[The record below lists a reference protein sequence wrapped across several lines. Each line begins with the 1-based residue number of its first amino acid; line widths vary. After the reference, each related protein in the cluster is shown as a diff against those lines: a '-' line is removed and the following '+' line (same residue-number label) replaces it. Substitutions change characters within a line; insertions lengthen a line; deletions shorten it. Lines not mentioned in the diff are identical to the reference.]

1 MVAMLQSAAPRREK
15 TLPVD
20 RDTVAHVAALAHI
33 DLSPEEL
40 DEFSV
45 ELSSVIDHIAR
56 LRELETSAVPP
67 TAHAVPME
75 NILRDDI
82 VEPSWQPEAVL
93 ANAPRRVDDLFEV
106 QAILD

>member
-1 MVAMLQSAAPRREK
+1 MPI
-15 TLPVD
+15 D

-45 ELSSVIDHIAR
+45 ELSSVVDHIAK
-56 LRELETSAVPP
+56 LRELDTDAVPP
-67 TAHAVPME
+67 TAHAVPVD
-75 NILRDDI
+75 NVLRDDI
-82 VEPSWQPEAVL
+82 VAPSWPPEAVL
-93 ANAPRRVDDLFEV
+93 ANASRRVGDLFEV

>member
-1 MVAMLQSAAPRREK
+1 M
-15 TLPVD
+15 PVD

-40 DEFSV
+40 NEFSV
-45 ELSSVIDHIAR
+45 ELSSVVDHIAR
-56 LRELETSAVPP
+56 LRELDTTSVPP
-67 TAHAVPME
+67 TAHAIPIE
-75 NILRDDI
+75 NVLRDD
-82 VEPSWQPEAVL
+82 VVKPSWPPEAVL

>member
-1 MVAMLQSAAPRREK
+1 MIQSTNCQRESV
-15 TLPVD
+15 LPID
-20 RDTVAHVAALAHI
+20 RDTVARAAALAHI

-45 ELSSVIDHIAR
+45 ELSSVVDHFAK
-56 LRELETSAVPP
+56 LRELDTSWVPP

-75 NILRDDI
+75 NVLREDI
-82 VEPSWQPEAVL
+82 VAPSWQPEAVL
-93 ANAPRRVDDLFEV
+93 ANAPRRVGDLFEV